1 MPRTRAQS
9 IPFSDPR
16 GRLVR
21 DLGGR
26 PAELPRPW
34 CTLAADLGGV
44 AKLAKRCGVSV
55 RTIERWSKG
64 ARPGAVV
71 QAFVRAL
78 FVRRGCLTAEPWPL
92 LEPPPPAT
100 VSRLADHAGK
110 LRSRTPGKRPRS
122 SPRT

>member
-26 PAELPRPW
+26 PPELPRPW

-78 FVRRGCLTAEPWPL
+78 FVRRGCLTSEPWAPV
-92 LEPPPPAT
+92 EPPPPAA
-100 VSRLADHAGK
+100 VIRLADHGGK
-110 LRSRTPGKRPRS
+110 PRARTQGKRSRP

>member
-1 MPRTRAQS
+1 MAKTRAQS
-9 IPFSDPR
+9 IPFPDAN

-21 DLGGR
+21 NLGGR
-26 PAELPRPW
+26 PGELPRPW

-55 RTIERWSKG
+55 RTIERWSQG

-78 FVRRGCLTAEPWPL
+78 FVRRGCLTSEPWP
-92 LEPPPPAT
+92 PIAPRPSAP
-100 VSRLADHAGK
+100 VIRLHDAKRAARARTK
-110 LRSRTPGKRPRS
+110 RSRSTSRPRG
-122 SPRT
+122 